1 MKRDVSLYLSD
12 IVQNMDDAIEYV
24 KEMTYEQF
32 VKDSRTV
39 KAVVRSIEII
49 GEAAKHVPEE
59 IRVKNPSIPWK
70 NMAGMRDKCIHD
82 YSGVDH
88 ETVWYVVKDDIPVI
102 RPKIADLAEKIRAG
116 K

>member
-1 MKRDVSLYLSD
+1 MKRDVSLYLAD
-12 IVQNMDDAIEYV
+12 IVENMDDAMQYV
-24 KEMTYEQF
+24 KGMTYDQF

-59 IRVKNPSIPWK
+59 TRAESSGVPWK

-88 ETVWYVVKDDIPVI
+88 ETVWYVVKDDIPEI
-102 RPKIADLAEKIRAG
+102 RPKIAVLAEKVRG